1 MKYSI
6 EKKYHSDFSVESVNK
21 LKNRTYFIP
30 FDSREQADKFDV
42 IEERFNSPRVFVLN
56 KNWKF
61 KYYNSI
67 NDLPDIID
75 YEESEKEFADINV
88 PSTWQRTGYEI
99 PWYLNTRYQFKMR
112 PPHIDNDVPVGV
124 YHNEFVTTGEESRV
138 IMTFLGVCS
147 CIYLYVNGNF
157 AGYAEGAHDMNEF
170 DVTEHITQGIN
181 DVLIIVTKFCNGS
194 YLECQDMFR
203 ENGIFRDVYV
213 TEAPITDIFDF
224 ALETTKN
231 NDGTYSAHGFV
242 ELVNPTPDKTF
253 IKAELL
259 DINNKLVSS
268 VLLEADFD
276 KNTEFKLNDLKVNE
290 WSAEIPNLY
299 KLFVSL
305 IVDNNVVTCLRQ
317 FVGFKTVE
325 IRGEVFL
332 VNGQPVKLLGVN
344 HHDTDAKNGWVMT
357 PEQLLRDVKIM
368 KEYNCNAVRM
378 SHYPPDPILI
388 SLCDKYGLY
397 VIDEADIECHNIYSN
412 PLNQRFGRISNNMIW
427 ESRFIDRVDNMFK
440 RDRNHPSIVM
450 WSLGNEA
457 GGYKCHDSAYHHLKK
472 LTDIPVHYEG
482 VIHTSRHS
490 YDVISEMYP
499 HTPKVKAI
507 AEKSFNYKYVG
518 KPYFLCE
525 YAHAMGVGP
534 GALDEYVN
542 LFYNYDNLMGGCIWE
557 FADHAVYDENAEYKY
572 TYGGDH
578 NEPKHD
584 GNFCVDGLFHPD
596 RTQSSGAL
604 LMKAV
609 YRPITA
615 SFNQCAIITFKNRMV
630 FKNADYIDC
639 KWQLMNN
646 GAEIK
651 SGIISLD
658 IAPQAQKDYDLG
670 FEYPETK
677 GDNYVVLTYIDKN
690 TDKVIATEQ
699 ITLTEGQYKAQALE
713 SGKLEMSVNKRVY
726 TIKYNSGSIIY
737 DANNGE
743 LVSYTVNNTEL
754 INQDPESGFKG
765 LEPGIYRAEIDN
777 DRFIK
782 IGWKALGYDRSRA
795 QFKRAKVQERDG
807 KILINSIY
815 SIKGFGNIAKCKI
828 DYMINKDGSINV
840 KVKMSKALK
849 LMFYND
855 IPRCG
860 VAIELPREFD
870 NVEYYA
876 YGAAEN
882 LGDMK
887 AHTTLGIYSEKVID
901 MEEFYI
907 MPQDNGNRSDARYV
921 KLTNADNR
929 GLEVVHDGKY
939 FDFRVKH
946 YALKNILGAKHIE
959 DVKPKDTTV
968 LYIDGFYR
976 GAGSQ
981 SCGQQPLSE
990 YRPSLKKPLE
1000 FSFTMRAVK

>member
-6 EKKYHSDFSVESVNK
+6 EKKYHSDFSVESINK

-30 FDSREQADKFDV
+30 FDTRNEADKFDV
-42 IEERFNSPRVFVLN
+42 IEERYNSPRVFVLN
-56 KNWKF
+56 ENWKF
-61 KYYNSI
+61 KYYSSI
-67 NDLPDIID
+67 NDVPDIID
-75 YEESEKEFADINV
+75 YEESEADFADINV

-124 YHNEFVTTGEESRV
+124 YHNEFVTTSEEKRV

-147 CIYLYVNGNF
+147 CVYLYVNGNF

-170 DVTEHITQGIN
+170 DITEHIGQGRN
-181 DVLIIVTKFCNGS
+181 DVMIIVTKFCNGS

-213 TEAPITDIFDF
+213 TEAPLTDIFDF
-224 ALETTKN
+224 AIETTKN
-231 NDGTYSAHGFV
+231 NDSTYSVRGSV
-242 ELVNPTPDKTF
+242 EIVNPTADKTF
-253 IKAELL
+253 VKAELL
-259 DINNKLVSS
+259 DMNNKLISS
-268 VLLEADFD
+268 VLLEAESD

-305 IVDNNVVTCLRQ
+305 IVDNNVVTCIRQ
-317 FVGFKTVE
+317 FIGFKTVE

-332 VNGQPVKLLGVN
+332 INGQPVKLLGVN
-344 HHDTDAKNGWVMT
+344 HHDTDAENGWVMT

-397 VIDEADIECHNIYSN
+397 VVDEADIECHNIYSN

-440 RDRNHPSIVM
+440 RDRNHASIVM

-482 VIHTSRHS
+482 VIHTARHS

-507 AEKSFNYKYVG
+507 AEKTFDNKYVG

-542 LFYNYDNLMGGCIWE
+542 LFYSYDNLMGGCIWE

-596 RTQSSGAL
+596 RTPSSGAL

-609 YRPITA
+609 YRPVTA
-615 SFNQCAIITFKNRMV
+615 TFNRCDSITFKNRMV

-639 KWQLMNN
+639 KWRLMNN
-646 GAEIK
+646 GIEIK

-658 IAPQAQKDYDLG
+658 IAAQAQKDYDLG
-670 FEYPETK
+670 FECPETA
-677 GDNYVVLTYIDKN
+677 GDNYITLSYIDKN
-690 TDKVIATEQ
+690 SGEEIATEQ
-699 ITLTEGQYKAQALE
+699 ITITEGQFKPQALDN
-713 SGKLEMSVNKRVY
+713 GKLEMSVNKRVY

-807 KILINSIY
+807 LILINSVY
-815 SIKGFGNIAKCKI
+815 KIKGFGNIAKCKI
-828 DYMINKDGSINV
+828 DYIINKDGSINV
-840 KVKMSKALK
+840 KVKMSKSLK
-849 LMFYND
+849 LMFYSD

-870 NVEYYA
+870 NVEYYS
-876 YGAAEN
+876 YGSDEN

-887 AHTTLGIYSEKVID
+887 AHTTLGIYNEKVSD

-929 GLEVVHDGKY
+929 GLEIVHDGKY

-946 YALKNILGAKHIE
+946 YAFKNILGAKHIE
-959 DVKPKDTTV
+959 DVTAKDTTV
-968 LYIDGFYR
+968 LYIDGYYR

-981 SCGQQPLSE
+981 SCGQQPLPE

-1000 FSFTMRAVK
+1000 YSFTMRAVK